1 MEGMKL
7 DYKVFLISVVL
18 YLCIVI
24 ISNLFGNIYIL
35 TLLGIIF
42 SIIITLLVKKLI
54 LYPIEEIIKLI
65 EKFEKENSIEG
76 LELDTKIKNQE
87 FKLLYEKI
95 IHLIKS
101 LKEKEEKLKQT
112 EKELSQTFRE
122 ALEALEHLAKGD
134 FSIRLNENRKRN
146 RFQKMFNK
154 AIENISTIIENIRKE
169 VLDLNVQ
176 IEVLR
181 KETKK
186 AREAIEQMTD
196 AAQQVAVAASDQSTK
211 LQDVTQEVE
220 KTNELAK
227 RTEKL
232 SEEGERVSV
241 EASEKADEGIK
252 KIENA
257 VEAMQKI
264 SNVIEELSKAIQE
277 LGDKSK
283 KINEITSLIKDIAEQ
298 TGLLAL
304 NASIEAA
311 RAGEAG
317 RGFAVVASEIKSLAE
332 EIGKSV
338 DDINKTI
345 DEIYKHI
352 EKTVNLGMIGKS
364 EVDKGVIAVD
374 EVNAV
379 FLQIKESIDN
389 TTDKIKDIR
398 KSAEVT
404 IENMEKA
411 LKDVQD
417 IASISEEFTATAEEL
432 SANAEEERRAIE
444 EIEEV
449 IINLEKVSKSV
460 KENIMKI
467 KTTKNI
473 TVDEAVKLLKNDE
486 WFFVNVVPKD
496 KYDGKI
502 PNSIHIPID
511 ELESRLDEI
520 PKDKKIVVYCK
531 LGFTSPRG
539 YMILKEKGYDV
550 YNMEGGLKAWRDSG
564 YPVEP

>member
-1 MEGMKL
+1 MGGLKL
-7 DYKVFLISVVL
+7 EYILFLISAIL
-18 YLCIVI
+18 FLCIVI
-24 ISNLFGNIYIL
+24 ISNFFGNIYIL
-35 TLLGIIF
+35 IFLGIIF

-54 LYPIEEIIKLI
+54 LCPIEEIIKLI
-65 EKFEKENSIEG
+65 EKFEKESSIGG
-76 LELDTKIKNQE
+76 LELDIKIKNPE
-87 FKLLYEKI
+87 FRLLYEKI
-95 IHLIKS
+95 ISLITS
-101 LKEKEEKLKQT
+101 LKEDEEKLKKMQ
-112 EKELSQTFRE
+112 EEISQTFKE
-122 ALEALEHLAKGD
+122 AFEALEHLAKGD

-146 RFQKMFNK
+146 KFQKMFNK
-154 AIENISTIIENIRKE
+154 AVDNISTIIENIRKE
-169 VLDLNVQ
+169 VLYLNTQ

-196 AAQQVAVAASDQSTK
+196 AAQQVAMAASDQSSK

-220 KTNELAK
+220 KTDELAK
-227 RTEKL
+227 RTEQL
-232 SEEGERVSV
+232 SEEGEKASI

-264 SNVIEELSKAIQE
+264 SNVIDDLSKAIQE
-277 LGDKSK
+277 LGNKSK

-338 DDINKTI
+338 DDINRTVE
-345 DEIYKHI
+345 EIYRQI
-352 EKTVNLGMIGKS
+352 EKTVNLGMVGRN

-374 EVNAV
+374 EVNKV

-389 TTDKIKDIR
+389 TTNKIKDIR
-398 KSAEVT
+398 KSAKVT

-432 SANAEEERRAIE
+432 SANAEEERQAIE
-444 EIEEV
+444 EIEKV

-460 KENIMKI
+460 KDNIMKI
-467 KTTKNI
+467 KTTRNI
-473 TVDEAVKLLKNDE
+473 TVDEAVKLLNNDE

-502 PNSIHIPID
+502 PNSIHIPIN
-511 ELESRLDEI
+511 ELKDRLNEI

-531 LGFTSPRG
+531 LGFTSPGG
-539 YMILKEKGYDV
+539 YMILKEHGYDV
-550 YNMEGGLKAWRDSG
+550 YNMEGGLKAWREKG